1 MTPEEIAYEAAN
13 EAAKIIDPVAWSKRY
28 GEYVGTDKHYI
39 NRRIDSSNKARGI
52 RAALLRDLMEPS
64 RAASEAAIEALHAP
78 ENKHGAVLDEVLIA
92 YIRTYADEN
101 LIELEAKPAS
111 DFGPVHTEG
120 PGVDERYA
128 WEEKDEPVRKYTPRE
143 IDDFNRWF
151 SGEDKP

>member
-52 RAALLRDLMEPS
+52 RAALLRDMLEPS
-64 RAASEAAIEALHAP
+64 EDMVMVGCDAYEATGEPGKCWDAML
-78 ENKHGAVLDEVLIA
+78 
-92 YIRTYADEN
+92 RTYADEN